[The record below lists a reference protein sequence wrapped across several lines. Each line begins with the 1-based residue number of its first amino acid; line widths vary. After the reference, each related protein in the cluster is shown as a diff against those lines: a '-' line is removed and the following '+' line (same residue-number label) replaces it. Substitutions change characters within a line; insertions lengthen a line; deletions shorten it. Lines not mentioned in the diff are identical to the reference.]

1 MAMRT
6 LVGGETRLSR
16 SDMIAELE
24 AKNAA
29 LQRRVDVLQEAL
41 HDEEYENRRLQSD
54 LQLAVDQGIQY
65 RDALQRLI
73 ALREGSDT
81 GASTSSPRKGPAAAA
96 AAGAQKD
103 ATLSDTAPAVRQ
115 PGPTVGAISVSVGQ
129 AVGSVM
135 GEALDELRR
144 SCTAVVLGEQARAE
158 LRAET
163 AVEVSQSP
171 PEASPLAAK
180 AGYQDSLNY
189 SATSAS
195 PSPYIPR
202 AGNALWTPDAPG
214 GGGGGGGGGAG
225 PSMPAGFDEGV
236 WKRLSGAILGAP
248 GDSVADVA
256 LVSGGVCSCTH
267 ATVQKN
273 TCQKQCVISATVCM
287 HTCMPGAYT
296 QFDIHPDIDTC
307 ISSTCT
313 LM

>member
-214 GGGGGGGGGAG
+214 GGGGGAGTAAGDVAAPGAGYGGAG
-225 PSMPAGFDEGV
+225 RGESVAGHHHPTFAV
-236 WKRLSGAILGAP
+236 TAILGR
-248 GDSVADVA
+248 
-256 LVSGGVCSCTH
+256 SGT
-267 ATVQKN
+267 
-273 TCQKQCVISATVCM
+273 
-287 HTCMPGAYT
+287 
-296 QFDIHPDIDTC
+296 
-307 ISSTCT
+307 
-313 LM
+313 